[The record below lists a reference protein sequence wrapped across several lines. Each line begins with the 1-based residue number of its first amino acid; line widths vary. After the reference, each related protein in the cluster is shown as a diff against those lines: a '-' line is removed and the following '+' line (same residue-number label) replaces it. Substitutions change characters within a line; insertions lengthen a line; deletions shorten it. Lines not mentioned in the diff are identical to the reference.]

1 MKLNK
6 IVKAF
11 FKGFKIGFLDMWN
24 LLNLRE
30 PNNETSKGKKPRRN
44 KLNETSK

>member
-6 IVKAF
+6 IVKNF

-30 PNNETSKGKKPRRN
+30 ANNETSREAN
-44 KLNETSK
+44 NETNK